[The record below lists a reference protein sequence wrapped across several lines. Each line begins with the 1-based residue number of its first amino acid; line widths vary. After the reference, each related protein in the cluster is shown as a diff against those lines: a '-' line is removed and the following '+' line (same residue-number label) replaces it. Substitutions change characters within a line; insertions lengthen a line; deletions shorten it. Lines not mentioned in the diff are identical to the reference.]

1 MRIIFMGL
9 YTYPQMSIIYP
20 QINKQPVLFKI
31 HKTFLSQTRLFI
43 HLSTIPTTRTTIKN
57 MIKLV

>member
-1 MRIIFMGL
+1 MGL